1 MICQLNSYCVDSRRK
16 TTNHPPPY
24 PPLFSIIHSTPCI
37 FIYCVYFQPTLY
49 HKSCIFA
56 HTICMEFLSNWS
68 SCVGWIKAKDFLTRC
83 YGYVFCCL
91 CDKDEP
97 RYTIYIRKK
106 KIDKRI
112 FTPMCYCL
120 IYMTVYT
127 DGGVLAVYCLFVR
140 RNLNVSSSI
149 AKKK

>member
-1 MICQLNSYCVDSRRK
+1 MICQLNSYCVDSRHK

-24 PPLFSIIHSTPCI
+24 PPLFSIIHSTPYI

-97 RYTIYIRKK
+97 RYTIYIRIKK
-106 KIDKRI
+106 NRQTDIHANVLLFDI
-112 FTPMCYCL
+112 HDG
-120 IYMTVYT
+120 IYWWWCARR
-127 DGGVLAVYCLFVR
+127 VLLVCQKESECVL
-140 RNLNVSSSI
+140 
-149 AKKK
+149 